1 MVYFRLKDLIKAIR
15 RTKTAADERAV
26 IQKESASIRTS
37 FREENAETRYHNISK
52 LLYIHM
58 LGYPA
63 HFGQIDCLKL
73 VSSPHFG
80 DKRLGYLGTMLL
92 IDENQEVLTLLTN
105 SLQND
110 LNHSNVNIVGL
121 ALCTLGNVASEDIAK
136 DLVDEVERLME
147 NPNAYLRRKAALC
160 AIRLIRKAPELEE
173 AFMLRA
179 KSLIADKN
187 HGVML
192 TGITLMIELCT
203 QNPDNI
209 SSLSSIVPTLVSR
222 LRTLVASG
230 FSPEHDVGGLT
241 DPFLQVKILRLLR
254 ILGEDNPDAVESM
267 SDILTQVATS
277 TDSAKNVGN
286 SILYE
291 TVLTIMETDSD
302 NSLRVLA
309 INILGRFLT
318 NRDNNIRYVALNTL
332 NKTAIIDMNAV
343 QRHRETV
350 VACLRDPDI
359 SIRRRALELSFALI
373 NDSNVRVMIRE
384 LLSFLEVSETEFK
397 QGLSSKIRISA
408 DRYAPNKRWHID
420 TLLRVLKLAGNY
432 VGEEIVSGFIGLVCR
447 TPELQPYI
455 VRKLFVEL
463 KSDISQEGLV
473 LAGVW
478 CIGEFGDILVQ
489 NGESESGE
497 EVEKI
502 SEANVIDLF
511 ETILNSPYAN
521 HTLREYMTTAF
532 MKLADRFQ
540 DPSVIPRIQS
550 NIRKFSTSME
560 VEVQQR
566 AVEYQ
571 NLFNHDEIR
580 NAVFERMPMP
590 QNRETIPSP
599 VEKQKSRGKRRV
611 VLEPKEGDLL
621 LDLLGDDMPTSPVS
635 SQSTSTLPKTVDLL
649 ADIFGSTNI
658 STPALATGFNGVS
671 SPPSASV
678 STENGLMNS
687 LGGTPLSPTNSNE
700 VTSTIA
706 SASASNPSSPLPNN
720 DTCIAYNKN
729 GLRIDMSA
737 TKDSQNPKIINIKI
751 NFVNTSEFGLE
762 DLVFQVAVPKT
773 QRLQMQ
779 PPSSTSIPAE
789 ETATQ
794 LMRIA
799 NPQQTS
805 IRLRMKVGFHTTNGD
820 KVDEVAEF
828 SGFPDSLIN

>member
-1 MVYFRLKDLIKAIR
+1 MVYFRLKDLIRAIR

-26 IQKESASIRTS
+26 IQKESAAIRTA
-37 FREENAETRYHNISK
+37 FREENSETRYHNVSK

-73 VSSPHFG
+73 VASPHFG

-92 IDENQEVLTLLTN
+92 LDENQEVLTLLTN
-105 SLQND
+105 SLKND
-110 LNHSNVNIVGL
+110 LNHSNMHIVGL
-121 ALCTLGNVASEDIAK
+121 ALCTLGNIASEDVAK

-173 AFMLRA
+173 TFVLRA

-203 QNPDNI
+203 QNPENV

-222 LRTLVASG
+222 LRTLATSG

-267 SDILTQVATS
+267 NDILTQVATS

-302 NSLRVLA
+302 SSLRVLA

-332 NKTAIIDMNAV
+332 NKTAIMDMNAI

-350 VACLRDPDI
+350 VKCLRDPDI

-384 LLSFLEVSETEFK
+384 LLSFLEVAETEFK
-397 QGLSSKIRISA
+397 QSLASKIRISA
-408 DRYAPNKRWHID
+408 DRYAPNQRWHID

-432 VGEEIVSGFIGLVCR
+432 VGEEIVSSFIGLVCR
-447 TPELQPYI
+447 TPELQPYT
-455 VRKLFVEL
+455 VKKLFVEL

-478 CIGEFGDILVQ
+478 CIGEFGDVLVQ
-489 NGESESGE
+489 HQEPENGE
-497 EVEKI
+497 
-502 SEANVIDLF
+502 EALRVTEGDILDLF
-511 ETILNSPYAN
+511 ETLLNSPYAN
-521 HTLREYMTTAF
+521 RTLREYMTTSL
-532 MKLADRFQ
+532 MKLADRFH

-550 NIRKFSTSME
+550 NLRKYSTSME
-560 VEVQQR
+560 AEVQQR

-571 NLFNHDEIR
+571 NLFKHDEIR
-580 NAVFERMPMP
+580 NAVFERMPAP
-590 QNRETIPSP
+590 EIREREPSP
-599 VEKQKSRGKRRV
+599 VERQKSKSKKRAV
-611 VLEPKEGDLL
+611 MEPKEGDLL
-621 LDLLGDDMPTSPVS
+621 LDLLGDNAPTSPAP
-635 SQSTSTLPKTVDLL
+635 TSNLPKTVDLL

-658 STPALATGFNGVS
+658 STPALVTNPNGAASTSSGNGLADLLGETPSSPANPNGVQ
-671 SPPSASV
+671 
-678 STENGLMNS
+678 ST
-687 LGGTPLSPTNSNE
+687 LSPRLSG
-700 VTSTIA
+700 SPA
-706 SASASNPSSPLPNN
+706 APASNPISPSLDN

-729 GLRIDMSA
+729 GLRIEMDA
-737 TKDSQNPKIINIKI
+737 AKDSQNPKIINIKI
-751 NFVNTSEFGLE
+751 NFVNTSEELAIE
-762 DLVFQVAVPKT
+762 DLAFQVAVPKT

-779 PPSSTSIPAE
+779 PPSSTAISVGESAV
-789 ETATQ
+789 Q
-794 LMRIA
+794 LMRVA
-799 NPQQTS
+799 NPQQTP
-805 IRLRMKVGFHTTNGD
+805 IRLRMKISFQAGD
-820 KVDEVAEF
+820 GHQVEEVAEF
-828 SGFPDSLIN
+828 SGFPSSLTN